1 MTAATLEQI
10 VPAGTWEA
18 DPAHSQ
24 VDFAVKH
31 MGIST
36 VRGTFPDVSATLVG
50 GEAPTLAGSI
60 RVASVSTKDE
70 NRDAH
75 LRSPDFFDAER
86 HPEASFEATFIS
98 PERVVGQL
106 TLKGVTREVELRATF
121 TGPDTD
127 PWGSERL
134 GLELEGSL
142 DRRDYGISWN
152 TPLPSGGLLLEDEVK
167 LLASLSFVKQ
177 A

>member
-1 MTAATLEQI
+1 MTAATLQQI
-10 VPAGTWEA
+10 IPAGTWNA

-36 VRGTFPDVSATLVG
+36 VRGTFSDVSATLVG
-50 GEAPTLAGSI
+50 GEAPTLSGSI

-75 LRSPDFFDAER
+75 LLSPDFFDAER
-86 HPEASFEATFIS
+86 YPEASFEATFVS

-106 TLKGVTREVELRATF
+106 TLKGVTKEIELEASF

-127 PWGSERL
+127 PWGNERI
-134 GLELEGSL
+134 GMELHGSI
-142 DRRDYGISWN
+142 DRQDFGISWN
-152 TPLPSGGLLLEDEVK
+152 TPLPGGGLLLEDEVK